1 MEAAVYP
8 HLLNSILTHSWEI
21 SSCEL
26 LRFPSQCLVDM
37 TGKIEPSG
45 AFLNDPLGSKYC
57 VIPIGDEP
65 EACGGGGIEKR

>member
-1 MEAAVYP
+1 
-8 HLLNSILTHSWEI
+8 
-21 SSCEL
+21 
-26 LRFPSQCLVDM
+26 M